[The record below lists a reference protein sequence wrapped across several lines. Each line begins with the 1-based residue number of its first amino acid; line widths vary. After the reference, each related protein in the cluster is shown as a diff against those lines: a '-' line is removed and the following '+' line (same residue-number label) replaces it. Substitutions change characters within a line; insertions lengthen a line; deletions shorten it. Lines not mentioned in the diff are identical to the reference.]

1 MIAKKAV
8 QINRVECKYFSLN
21 NWLIGNLL
29 LTFSTFAGSF
39 QSPAK
44 PIFFAIKFNRTSAFL
59 GCLEVRKSMDSGNQ
73 INNTTKSKPVKIAP
87 ARNTER
93 HPYSPC
99 SITANIP
106 PNTAPIPNPAA

>member
-21 NWLIGNLL
+21 NWLIGNLV
-29 LTFSTFAGSF
+29 LTFSAFSGSF

-59 GCLEVRKSMDSGNQ
+59 GCLDVRKSMDSGNQ
-73 INNTTKSKPVKIAP
+73 INNTTKSKPVKKSKFQQ
-87 ARNTER
+87 RLEEMQR
-93 HPYSPC
+93 MQQQ
-99 SITANIP
+99 
-106 PNTAPIPNPAA
+106 

>member
-44 PIFFAIKFNRTSAFL
+44 PIFLRLNLTALLHFRLFGGEK
-59 GCLEVRKSMDSGNQ
+59 NQ
-73 INNTTKSKPVKIAP
+73 W
-87 ARNTER
+87 
-93 HPYSPC
+93 
-99 SITANIP
+99 IP
-106 PNTAPIPNPAA
+106 

>member
-59 GCLEVRKSMDSGNQ
+59 GCLDVRKSIDSGNQ
-73 INNTTKSKPVKIAP
+73 INKTTKSKPVKKSKFQQ
-87 ARNTER
+87 RLEEMQR
-93 HPYSPC
+93 MQQQQQKRGKK
-99 SITANIP
+99 
-106 PNTAPIPNPAA
+106 